1 MKKVGIAFLVLF
13 VVGSIREGVTLGQSN
28 ETSTT
33 YQTSEERAESYRELK
48 KKLRKREQDQR
59 TLEAAAEIG
68 QQLQRMKDDGL
79 F

>member
-1 MKKVGIAFLVLF
+1 MKKFGILFLFLF
-13 VVGSIREGVTLGQSN
+13 VLGIIREGVTPVQFN